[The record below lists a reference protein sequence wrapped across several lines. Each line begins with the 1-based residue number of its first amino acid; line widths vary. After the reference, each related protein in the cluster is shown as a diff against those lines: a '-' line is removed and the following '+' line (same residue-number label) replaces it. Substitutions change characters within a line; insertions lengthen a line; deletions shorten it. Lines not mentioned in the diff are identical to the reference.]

1 MHFVTGDYH
10 RMTGNHIYDM
20 FMGAPLNPRIG
31 KYLDLKMFSKLEFLG
46 LFYFLIIWIMFQTI

>member
-1 MHFVTGDYH
+1 
-10 RMTGNHIYDM
+10 MTGNHIYDM

-46 LFYFLIIWIMFQTI
+46 LFYSSYHLDYVSNNMKLMDT